1 MTDGQGAIGPRDTEG
16 WEKRVES
23 LVDSLRG
30 LYGQLDG
37 LSRRQGELL
46 AGDKLDALLALLRE
60 RQGVIDK
67 ISVAAN
73 ELGPYVRDWDSLSG
87 RLDGQT
93 RARIRGGID
102 EIEATAKVVGQRDEE
117 HRRTLESQRNHVAD
131 QLAGVGRGR
140 AAVSAY
146 GGGKRVASPRFQ
158 DRQG

>member
-1 MTDGQGAIGPRDTEG
+1 MTEPQRAGASHDTEG
-16 WEKRVES
+16 WERRVES

-67 ISVAAN
+67 IAVAAE
-73 ELGPYVRDWDSLSG
+73 ELGPYVRDWDALAG
-87 RLDGQT
+87 RLDEET
-93 RARIRGGID
+93 RSRIRGGID
-102 EIEATAKVVGQRDEE
+102 EIEATARAVGRRDDE
-117 HRRTLESQRNHVAD
+117 HRRALESQRNRVAD